1 LWYFKKIEI
10 FKYVNSIR
18 EKMPGT
24 TVVQKPYQ
32 GFSRSLGVLS
42 CGGPFCL
49 PAFGI
54 QAGVP
59 FWPNKKVRKQLWRLL

>member
-1 LWYFKKIEI
+1 MRILHFIKR
-10 FKYVNSIR
+10 IR
-18 EKMPGT
+18 EPMPGT
-24 TVVQKPYQ
+24 TVVQKPNQ

-49 PAFGI
+49 PAFGF

-59 FWPNKKVRKQLWRLL
+59 WRLC